1 MSHSP
6 NAQAPV
12 NSCITINV
20 STETED
26 QFRMRVAAE
35 STIRAI
41 VERELRMN
49 PGKVDI
55 FVNGSVVDL
64 EDILD
69 DGDSISVRTKHY
81 NSGLGF

>member
-1 MSHSP
+1 MSHSS
-6 NAQAPV
+6 NTLTNV
-12 NSCITINV
+12 HSCITINV

-26 QFRMRVAAE
+26 NFRMRVASE
-35 STIRAI
+35 STVRSI

-55 FVNGSVVDL
+55 FVNGSAVDL